1 MAEKVAFSRDTC
13 IDLSSKSLGANVLFA
28 TDEWFAVCENLLT
41 QAPPTFDPDAF
52 HEWGKVMDGWESRRR
67 REPGHDWCVIKL
79 PYTSKPMGLELD
91 TAFFTGNYV
100 PRISVQGANLEGVE
114 GDGWIVGGRERVERG
129 GGVIGTCMTP
139 EDVELAGKQCEEI
152 GEWHNLLSQ
161 TPLRSGVPET
171 RLHLFDVECQ
181 KPITH
186 VRVNY
191 FPDGGLARMKLFG
204 YVTRGSLEGVQGELS
219 SVVYGGRGLGCS
231 NQHYGVPSN
240 LLRVHTGV
248 DMGDGWETARQ
259 LNRPPIIKRDPET
272 GLVDT
277 PLHDWCV
284 LRMGCVVGAVEKL
297 VIDTKWFRG
306 NYPESVQIDCVYAPK
321 GLGDGEGVEWKP
333 LLPRRR
339 SGADQLFTYGRDDL
353 ALKEGQKITHLK
365 LYIFPDGGVS
375 RVRLFGTG
383 QGKIEDDEDDK

>member
-1 MAEKVAFSRDTC
+1 
-13 IDLSSKSLGANVLFA
+13 
-28 TDEWFAVCENLLT
+28 
-41 QAPPTFDPDAF
+41 
-52 HEWGKVMDGWESRRR
+52 
-67 REPGHDWCVIKL
+67 
-79 PYTSKPMGLELD
+79 MGLELD

-100 PRISVQGANLEGVE
+100 PRISVQGACLEEGV
-114 GDGWIVGGRERVERG
+114 GDGWIVGGEERVKRG
-129 GGVIGTCMTP
+129 GGVIGTCMTV
-139 EDVELAGKQCEEI
+139 EDCELAGEQCEGV
-152 GEWHNLLSQ
+152 GEWNDLLKQ
-161 TPLRSGVPET
+161 NPLRSGVEET
-171 RLHLFDVECQ
+171 RLHRFDCECQ

-186 VRVNY
+186 IRVNC

-204 YVTRGSLEGVQGELS
+204 YVMRGNLEGVQGELS

-259 LNRPPIIKRDPET
+259 LNRPPIIKRDHET

-284 LRMGCVVGAVEKL
+284 LRMGCVVGEIEKL

-306 NYPESVQIDCVYAPK
+306 NFPESVQVDCLCAPK
-321 GLGDGEGVEWKP
+321 GLEKGGEGMEWKP
-333 LLPRRR
+333 LLPRCR
-339 SGADQLFTYGRDDL
+339 SGADQVFEYGSEE
-353 ALKEGQKITHLK
+353 LKLEEGQKVTHLK

-375 RVRLFGTG
+375 RVRLFGKG
-383 QGKIEDDEDDK
+383 VGKIEDDA